1 MSSLRNESA
10 RNSLIQ
16 RLNRLTSAA
25 QPRWGKLNA
34 PRMICHLGDTLAMSL
49 GDIRIPSANKKA
61 FQRFPLKHLILYVF
75 PFPKNVPIAP
85 ELLASQPTSFDAD
98 RKRIIKMIERLAA
111 TPRALGPEHPLFGP
125 LTNEEWNVLQR
136 KHIDHHLRQFGL

>member
-1 MSSLRNESA
+1 MPSLRNEST
-10 RNSLIQ
+10 RNSLIN
-16 RLNRLTSAA
+16 RLNRLSPVT
-25 QPRWGKLNA
+25 QPQWGKLNA
-34 PRMICHLGDTLAMSL
+34 SRMICHLCDTFAMSL

-75 PFPKNVPIAP
+75 PFPKNVPISP

-98 RKRIIKMIERLAA
+98 RLRLIKLIERLAA
-111 TPRALGPEHPLFGP
+111 TPRAHGPEHPLFGP
-125 LTNEEWNVLQR
+125 LTNEEWNALQR